1 MHINFNGRE
10 IELSFGLRTL
20 TEIDK
25 ALGFEIEGANLGEG
39 LEMLVPKLQS
49 GNIIGLSKVI
59 KAASSH
65 DKKAP
70 KTYEDLEQVLD
81 SIAENEGFEAFGEQI
96 IEELGKRPMTR
107 NLVPDET
114 KEKEAGQTIQAVK
127 EEG

>member
-25 ALGFEIEGANLGEG
+25 DLGLEIEGANLGEG

-49 GNIIGLSKVI
+49 GNIIGLSKII
-59 KAASSH
+59 KAATAH
-65 DKKAP
+65 DKRAP
-70 KTYEDLEQVLD
+70 KTYEDLEHVLD
-81 SIAENEGFEAFGEQI
+81 DIAENQGFEKFGQQV

-107 NLVPDET
+107 SLVPEGMK
-114 KEKEAGQTIQAVK
+114 KEKK
-127 EEG
+127 EKTVPSKG

>member
-1 MHINFNGRE
+1 MHITFNGRE

-25 ALGFEIEGANLGEG
+25 ELGFEIEGANLGEG

-65 DKKAP
+65 DKKSP
-70 KTYEDLEQVLD
+70 KTYEELEKVLD
-81 SIAENEGFEAFGEQI
+81 DIAEKEGFEAFGEQV

-107 NLVPDET
+107 NLVPDDLKKEPKIKAVET
-114 KEKEAGQTIQAVK
+114 AETD
-127 EEG
+127 